1 MTQRFIHA
9 PCSSSTASSGDAL
22 TAARAPFVEGS
33 LRTAL
38 ELVAKSHRVFAGV
51 GPHETMIGGF
61 PGHEAAGRAFRSV
74 APEIDDFFFLL
85 VRDFEVQRPVGA
97 ELVMQPLPV
106 VQ

>member
-9 PCSSSTASSGDAL
+9 PCSSSTASSGDPL
-22 TAARAPFVEGS
+22 TAARAPFLEGS

-38 ELVAKSHRVFAGV
+38 ELVAKSHRVLAGV
-51 GPHETMIGGF
+51 GPHETMIGRF
-61 PGHEAAGRAFRSV
+61 PGHEAARRAFRTV